1 MSKKFMVGVG
11 IAYAYDTSENLLFMS
26 KTLSTSGI
34 EISTSNSE
42 VRAGQGNALQYV
54 YYHSGAMSLSLTE
67 VQWNLAMLAANI
79 GSTITTGNNVW
90 TEETVTLTGGAG
102 SVLGTPIVSPDGSST
117 KYGWV
122 TNNLTGVTE
131 KVEFSIKSFTTTVA
145 TTGDVCVRYYSADA
159 ASRSVQVNAS
169 FVPTIARIVIDTQ
182 LASSETDVSSGS
194 IIGKVQCEIPR
205 AQFSGA
211 QTINM
216 ASDGTSTTDLTAMA
230 LSYESGS
237 GGCASG
243 GYYAKITEIID
254 SANWYD
260 EVVRLAAGDADIDLL
275 TTDDPYTIVVWAV
288 PETGSAFICPNAD
301 LDFAS
306 EDTGVATVGAH
317 TGIVTVIGEG
327 TSGISIAITAKPT
340 VTGSAIVTISAP

>member
-54 YYHSGAMSLSLTE
+54 YYHSGAMSLNLTD
-67 VQWNLAMLAANI
+67 VQWNLSMLAANV
-79 GSTITTGNNVW
+79 GSSIVTGNNVW
-90 TEETVTLTGGAG
+90 VEETVTVTGGAG
-102 SVLGTPIVSPDGSST
+102 SVVGTPIVSPDGSSV

-122 TNNLTGVTE
+122 TNNITGVTE
-131 KVEFSIKSFTTTVA
+131 KVSFSTKAFTTTVA
-145 TTGDVCVRYYSADA
+145 TNGDVCVRYYSADA
-159 ASRSVQVNAS
+159 ASRSVQINAS
-169 FVPTIARIVIDTQ
+169 FIPTIARIVIDTQ

-194 IIGKVQCEIPR
+194 IIGKVQCELPR

-260 EVVRLAAGDADIDLL
+260 EVIALAPSDADIDML
-275 TTDDPYTIVVWAV
+275 TTDSDLTMTVYAIPAS
-288 PETGSAFICPNAD
+288 GSAFVAPNAD
-301 LDFAS
+301 LDFS
-306 EDTGVATVGAH
+306 SSTVGTCTVGAH
-317 TGIVTVIGEG
+317 TGVIHPVGAG
-327 TSGISIAITAKPT
+327 SSTISIAITAKT
-340 VTGSAIVTISAP
+340 SVTGAASVTVATP